1 MLMRGSDGNRE
12 PLRPVPGSHFL
23 EGFAVPVCVPIHGF
37 RLHENKK
44 KDLNNS
50 LYQNHSGLKAKDGT
64 RTRDI
69 HLGKVELYH

>member
-1 MLMRGSDGNRE
+1 M
-12 PLRPVPGSHFL
+12 PGSHFH

-37 RLHENKK
+37 RLHEKK
-44 KDLNNS
+44 EDLNNF
-50 LYQNHSGLKAKDGT
+50 LYKNHSGLKAKDGI